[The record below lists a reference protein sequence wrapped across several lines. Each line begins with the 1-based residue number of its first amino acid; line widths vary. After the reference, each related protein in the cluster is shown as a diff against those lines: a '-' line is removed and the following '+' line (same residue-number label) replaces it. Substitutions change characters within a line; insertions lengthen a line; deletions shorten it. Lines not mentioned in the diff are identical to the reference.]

1 MFYLSDCYSTVVST
15 CAGHIFGHRCP
26 VGCTF
31 PSSVPTCVFCD
42 IQIYQAVKDVSAS
55 YDILVDLLESI
66 ERFLCRLD
74 IYTKISPTVA
84 MAEIIIKILVELL
97 STLALATKQIKQKR
111 PSKSNLVDDPVNLN
125 ASQ

>member
-1 MFYLSDCYSTVVST
+1 
-15 CAGHIFGHRCP
+15 
-26 VGCTF
+26 
-31 PSSVPTCVFCD
+31 
-42 IQIYQAVKDVSAS
+42 
-55 YDILVDLLESI
+55 LLESI